1 MCYQNM
7 DFFVSCLPVGKNGEG
22 CWQLVKREAGASFDW
37 GPQLIV
43 RQHVESS
50 AKNEDK
56 GVMAVF
62 KERRP
67 FGHQWA
73 NKG

>member
-1 MCYQNM
+1 MK
-7 DFFVSCLPVGKNGEG
+7 G
-22 CWQLVKREAGASFDW
+22 EAGASFDW

-43 RQHVESS
+43 RQRLESS
-50 AKNEDK
+50 AKNEGK
-56 GVMAVF
+56 GVMAVY
-62 KERRP
+62 KERRL